1 MSYTPSILTP
11 PEVFRCEQ
19 PRLPDLEVLPP
30 PVGLQNQTLVV
41 PRSRQLTFKSSR
53 GGSGN
58 LGNLGNLK
66 ISLHEVPLGW
76 FGESGESDKSL
87 HGESG
92 ESGESDKVVTGNLTG
107 NLGNLTKSLHG
118 ESGG

>member
-1 MSYTPSILTP
+1 M
-11 PEVFRCEQ
+11 
-19 PRLPDLEVLPP
+19 
-30 PVGLQNQTLVV
+30 
-41 PRSRQLTFKSSR
+41 RSRQLTFKSSR

-66 ISLHEVPLGW
+66 IRLHEVPLGW

-92 ESGESDKVVTGNLTG
+92 ESDKVVNSTSFFVSVSCLERSKRS
-107 NLGNLTKSLHG
+107 KSFF
-118 ESGG
+118 

>member
-1 MSYTPSILTP
+1 MQDTDTKPTLRLYILL
-11 PEVFRCEQ
+11 RH
-19 PRLPDLEVLPP
+19 
-30 PVGLQNQTLVV
+30 
-41 PRSRQLTFKSSR
+41 RSRQLTFKSSR
-53 GGSGN
+53 GGS
-58 LGNLGNLK
+58 GNLGNLK

-107 NLGNLTKSLHG
+107 NLGNLGNLTKSLHG